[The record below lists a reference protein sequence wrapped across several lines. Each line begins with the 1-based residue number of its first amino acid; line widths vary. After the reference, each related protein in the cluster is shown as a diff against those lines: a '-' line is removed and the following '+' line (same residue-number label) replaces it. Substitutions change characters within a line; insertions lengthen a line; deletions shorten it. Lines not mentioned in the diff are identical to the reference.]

1 MVLFSGHHA
10 NHATQVPRP
19 LRSLHD
25 LPVKLFIYRVY
36 PQRAIR
42 LFTYLCRN
50 MNQVSISQL
59 WGKAWDLFKSN
70 GIVMLGLYLLFVL
83 LSLVLSFV
91 PVVGALIGFLLNSLI
106 LPPVII
112 RAGYL
117 AARQGQ
123 VSFIE
128 PFTDVAMLLKVLAY
142 LLLLGLIP
150 GILTVTGI
158 VMSLV
163 SVLDFIND
171 AQSYP
176 GDYEMGGIYGSD
188 VEFTRKLLMLI
199 FGRPESILIVIGIIS
214 SYIFSF
220 FGWAGP
226 YAILSGRAGIVEAI
240 SYSFSLTARN
250 FGRVFLAFLS
260 YIGLWILGL
269 IPCCLGLLVVVPMYY
284 LFMPL
289 LYMALEGGRYSYA

>member
-1 MVLFSGHHA
+1 
-10 NHATQVPRP
+10 
-19 LRSLHD
+19 
-25 LPVKLFIYRVY
+25 
-36 PQRAIR
+36 
-42 LFTYLCRN
+42 

-59 WGKAWDLFKSN
+59 WGQAWDLFKSN
-70 GIVMLGLYLLFVL
+70 VIVMLGLYLLFVL

-91 PVVGALIGFLLNSLI
+91 PVVGALIGFFISLI

-163 SVLDFIND
+163 SVFDFISD
-171 AQSYP
+171 VESYP
-176 GDYEMGGIYGSD
+176 GGYEMGGSYGSNA
-188 VEFTRKLLMLI
+188 EFTRKLLLLI
-199 FGRPESILIVIGIIS
+199 FRRPESILIVIGIIS